1 MDGGYGLTVT
11 TPGERL
17 PREFFARPAVDV
29 APDLLGCLVTF
40 GGVTIR
46 LTELE
51 AYAGERDPGSHAFRG
66 MTPRTRPMFGP
77 PGFTYVYFTYGNHW
91 CLNLV
96 VGQVGIAEAVLV
108 RAGEVVAGHDI
119 VRARRVGIRERDW
132 ARGPGRLGQ
141 ALALSGA
148 QTGLDFCRPA
158 VGERID
164 LVVSRGA
171 GPVPVADVGTGP
183 RVGVSGAGGD
193 GTAYPWRFW
202 IHADPHVSAYRPG
215 RGAHA
220 P

>member
-1 MDGGYGLTVT
+1 VT
-11 TPGERL
+11 TPDERL
-17 PREFFARPAVDV
+17 PREFFERTGAKVAR
-29 APDLLGCLVTF
+29 DLLGCLVGF

-77 PGFTYVYFTYGNHW
+77 AGFTYVYFTYGNHW

-96 VGQVGIAEAVLV
+96 VGQVGTAEAVLV
-108 RAGEVVAGHDI
+108 RAGEVVAGRDL
-119 VRARRVGIRERDW
+119 VRARRAGIRERDW

-158 VGERID
+158 IGEPVD
-164 LVVSRGA
+164 LVVSRGT
-171 GPVPVADVGTGP
+171 GPVLATEVAVGP
-183 RVGVSGAGGD
+183 RVGVSGPGGD

-202 IHADPHVSAYRPG
+202 IDGDPHVSSYRPG
-215 RGAHA
+215 AVRTRR